1 MSTKAEKLILKLN
14 TGITHEDKN
23 KIRQKLFELG
33 SKAVPALS
41 KSTMSESSVIR
52 WEAVNLLGQIADPQ
66 GQKPV
71 INVVLNDDDVHARW
85 RAIWASSRFDRN
97 STVKQLLTAL
107 RSKNKSRKWNAA
119 TALSLFAHQKS
130 LPVLIEGLKSKDEW
144 KIWEALNC
152 LKSLS
157 PTGHVNKI
165 GKFLDKKYS
174 RQLRQEAVLTLG
186 NIPSKKSQNLLDK
199 AIKDSEPEVR
209 WRASMS
215 LLKFTNDKALASIS
229 KAIKNEKQLEI
240 KLQLKKDYEYLRRNL
255 NGSKNRKKKTQRT
268 IINR

>member
-1 MSTKAEKLILKLN
+1 MGAKEDKLILKLN
-14 TGITHEDKN
+14 STISHEDKSI
-23 KIRQKLFELG
+23 IRQKLFELG

-41 KSTMSESSVIR
+41 KSTKSQSSVIR
-52 WEAVNLLGQIADPQ
+52 WEAVNLLGQIADPG
-66 GQKPV
+66 GQKSV
-71 INVVLNDDDVHARW
+71 INVVLTEDDVHARW

-97 STVKQLLTAL
+97 STVKLLLNAL
-107 RSKNKSRKWNAA
+107 RSKNKIRKWNAA
-119 TALSLFAHQKS
+119 IALSLYANQKS

-144 KIWEALNC
+144 KTWEALNC

-157 PTGHVNKI
+157 PVGYENKI

-186 NIPSKKSQNLLDK
+186 NIPSKKSQNLLNK
-199 AIKDSEPEVR
+199 AIKDYEPEVR

-215 LLKFTNDKALASIS
+215 LIKFTNDKALATID

-240 KLQLKKDYEYLRRNL
+240 KLQLKKDYEYLRRIL
-255 NGSKNRKKKTQRT
+255 NGSKNRKKKTQRQP
-268 IINR
+268 